1 MRTPPPLRTRR
12 ARTPYFLPAATLVL
26 GYAALVGGDVT
37 IAPVL
42 LVASY
47 VWLVPLALL
56 AD

>member
-12 ARTPYFLPAATLVL
+12 ARKLYFLTAATLVL
-26 GYAALVGGDVT
+26 GYAALVRGDVT

-47 VWLVPLALL
+47 VWLVPFALL

>member
-1 MRTPPPLRTRR
+1 MRTISPLRTRR
-12 ARTPYFLPAATLVL
+12 ARALHVIAAATLVL
-26 GYAALVGGDVT
+26 GYAALVRGDVT

-47 VWLVPLALL
+47 VGLVPIALL

>member
-1 MRTPPPLRTRR
+1 MKTPPRLRTRR
-12 ARTPYFLPAATLVL
+12 VRTLHVLAAATLVA
-26 GYAALVGGDVT
+26 GYAALTRGDVT

-47 VWLVPLALL
+47 VGLVPLALL